1 MRTTCL
7 LAILTGVSATNATW
21 SWVSVNGVDLTPTF
35 ASANIVSLSNVSSIE
50 TCSSV
55 AAANHKLYATL
66 GQDKVC
72 KTFDVTYTYKL
83 ADGVTSA
90 ARYNSDDYE
99 CFGSANFEG
108 DDTFAT
114 NSTRFDRCLDSCKNL
129 FDATTNERCNAVS
142 WIQQPGESSG
152 RCYFKFLKNPLR
164 EPRTNVRGAIA
175 CRSRSSVF
183 HALGVVKVDGI
194 TFEQGGSVVTK
205 PRAGTLQECARIM
218 AQSGRYANYHRITR
232 YCAVLDVSY
241 KYTLSP
247 SSTGLVKYNTSD
259 YVCTGNGDFFGEDI
273 WDSAMRFDRC
283 LDTCKDSFSSTS
295 QQPCNAVTWVATE
308 GQDMGRC
315 YLKYLH
321 GDRPA
326 GPNALGAI
334 SCKKSPLN

>member
-7 LAILTGVSATNATW
+7 LAILTLAGVSATNATW
-21 SWVSVNGVDLTPTF
+21 DWVSVKGVDLTPTF
-35 ASANIVSLSNVSSIE
+35 ASANIVSQSNVSSIE

-72 KTFDVTYTYKL
+72 KTFDVT
-83 ADGVTSA
+83 S
-90 ARYNSDDYE
+90 
-99 CFGSANFEG
+99 

-114 NSTRFDRCLDSCKNL
+114 NSTRFDRCLDTCKNL
-129 FDATTNERCNAVS
+129 FDATTNQRCNAVS
-142 WIQQPGESSG
+142 WMQQPGESSG
-152 RCYFKFLKNPLR
+152 RCNFKFLKNPPR
-164 EPRTNVRGAIA
+164 EPTTNVRGAIA
-175 CRSRSSVF
+175 CRSRSSVLQ
-183 HALGVVKVDGI
+183 ALGVVKVDGI
-194 TFEQGGSVVTK
+194 AFEQGGSVVTK

-218 AQSGRYANYHRITR
+218 AQSGRYANYHSMTR

-247 SSTGLVKYNTSD
+247 SSTGLVKYNASD

-273 WDSAMRFDRC
+273 SDSAMRFDQC
-283 LDTCKDSFSSTS
+283 LETCKSSFSSTS
-295 QQPCNAVTWVATE
+295 QQPCNAVTWVATA

-326 GPNALGAI
+326 GPNSQGAI